1 MAILKNRVLIT
12 AVLAI
17 IAVSA
22 VFVLNKKD
30 KVSIV
35 EEKNL
40 SVVEQASDKI
50 NTKDSDNDGLAD
62 WEEALWHTDPQN
74 PDSDGD
80 GTIDGDEVKDNRNP
94 ASGEP
99 NDTLGTPEEIMTA
112 GLNSTQK
119 LSREFLVDYLNLK
132 KAGEYNEES
141 AASLVNSL
149 VKSGY
154 KELDSGPKYTKT
166 DFKIISSTGENIRN
180 FANEFAFV
188 FSSNA
193 PDSENEL
200 IIFVD
205 WLEKQEDAILE
216 ELEPIVEGYK
226 KIVSE
231 SLTLAVPESLSGD
244 FVDLMNSVNLL
255 GDITQTFRQSNVDIV
270 AALPALSAY
279 ENTVGATL
287 NSYQSLIKKI
297 IASGEQFTPQ
307 DPAYALIISI

>member
-1 MAILKNRVLIT
+1 MAILKHRVLIT
-12 AVLAI
+12 AVLAT
-17 IAVSA
+17 IAVSV

-30 KVSIV
+30 NAPIA
-35 EEKNL
+35 EEQNL
-40 SVVEQASDKI
+40 AVVEQNADKI
-50 NTKDSDNDGLAD
+50 NIKDSDNDGLAD

-80 GTIDGDEVKDNRNP
+80 GTNDGDEIKDNRDP

-99 NDTLGTPEEIMTA
+99 NDILGTPDEIMMA

-132 KAGEYNEES
+132 KAGEYNEQS

-149 VKSGY
+149 VENGY
-154 KELDSGPKYTKT
+154 KELDTDPKYTKT

-193 PDSENEL
+193 PDTENEL
-200 IIFVD
+200 IIFAD
-205 WLEKQEDAILE
+205 WLERQEDSILE
-216 ELEPIVEGYK
+216 ELDPIVEGYR

-231 SLTLAVPESLSGD
+231 SLTLALPESLSND
-244 FVDLMNSVNLL
+244 FVNLINSVNLL
-255 GDITQTFRQSNVDIV
+255 GDITQAFRKANTDIISS
-270 AALPALSAY
+270 LPALSAY
-279 ENTVGATL
+279 ENAVGATL
-287 NSYQSLIKKI
+287 DSYQSLIKKI
-297 IASGEQFTPQ
+297 IDSGEQFTPQ